1 MLVHSVF
8 FYLQPG
14 LSPEQKT
21 QFHRAVETLG
31 DIQSAAAVYVGTP
44 ANTPDR
50 PVIDK
55 SYDVGLTVVLESLA
69 AHDAYQDDPIHQK
82 FIEEYR
88 EWWTKV
94 VIYDAD

>member
-8 FYLQPG
+8 FYLEPG
-14 LSPEQKT
+14 LSPEQRT

-31 DIQSAAAVYVGTP
+31 EIKSAAAVYVGTP

-55 SYDVGLTVVLESLA
+55 SYDVALTVILDDLA
-69 AHDAYQDDPIHQK
+69 AHDAYQEDPIHTK
-82 FIEEYR
+82 FIEENNQS
-88 EWWTKV
+88 WIKV